1 MRTRGRTRI
10 AAAGTLVALSA
21 LALTGCNGDDAAAGS
36 SASTAASPEA
46 SSGSNSTG
54 GGSSSASGSNGGSSS
69 SGSSSNGSGSSNGGG
84 SSSGGGATVACTT
97 QNTSAQF
104 RQSGN
109 HASEQ
114 QAAAGSLRIT
124 NSSGAT
130 CTIVGPT
137 VVTVTDEAKGSGPVS
152 ADNSEE
158 GSDAVDIPAGGTATA
173 DVMYNDV
180 NTEGTA
186 RLSCRT
192 ESSTVKV
199 ALPKDAGTTV
209 NVMKADGSP
218 GGVFS
223 LCADSFKLGSF
234 SIR

>member
-1 MRTRGRTRI
+1 MRTRARTRI
-10 AAAGTLVALSA
+10 AAAGALAVLSA
-21 LALTGCNGDDAAAGS
+21 LALTGCNGDDEADAAAGS
-36 SASTAASPEA
+36 SASTAASPGA
-46 SSGSNSTG
+46 SSGASSG
-54 GGSSSASGSNGGSSS
+54 GGSNSG
-69 SGSSSNGSGSSNGGG
+69 GSSNGGG
-84 SSSGGGATVACTT
+84 SSSGGSSSGGDATAACTT
-97 QNTSAQF
+97 RNTSAQF
-104 RQSGN
+104 RQSAN
-109 HASEQ
+109 HATES

-124 NSSGAT
+124 NSSGSA

-152 ADNSEE
+152 ADNSEG

-192 ESSTVKV
+192 ESPTVEV

-209 NVMKADGSP
+209 NVLKADGSP

-223 LCADSFKLGSF
+223 LCADSFKLGAF
-234 SIR
+234 SVG

>member
-1 MRTRGRTRI
+1 MRTRACTRI
-10 AAAGTLVALSA
+10 AAAGALVALSA
-21 LALTGCNGDDAAAGS
+21 LALTGCNSDDEADAATGS
-36 SASTAASPEA
+36 SASTAASPGA
-46 SSGSNSTG
+46 SSGSS
-54 GGSSSASGSNGGSSS
+54 SNGGSSS
-69 SGSSSNGSGSSNGGG
+69 SGSGSNGGG
-84 SSSGGGATVACTT
+84 SSSGGGVTAACTT

-104 RQSGN
+104 RQSAN
-109 HASEQ
+109 HASES

-124 NSSGAT
+124 NSSGAA

-173 DVMYNDV
+173 NVMYNDV

-192 ESSTVKV
+192 ESSTVNV

-223 LCADSFKLGSF
+223 LCADSFKLGAF
-234 SIR
+234 SVG

>member
-1 MRTRGRTRI
+1 MRTRTRTRI
-10 AAAGTLVALSA
+10 AAAGALAALSA
-21 LALTGCNGDDAAAGS
+21 LALTGCNSGDEADAAAGS
-36 SASTAASPEA
+36 SASTEASPEA
-46 SSGSNSTG
+46 SSGSSSSG
-54 GGSSSASGSNGGSSS
+54 GGSSSGS
-69 SGSSSNGSGSSNGGG
+69 SSNGGG
-84 SSSGGGATVACTT
+84 SSSGGGATAACTT

-104 RQSGN
+104 RQSAN
-109 HASEQ
+109 HASES

-124 NSSGAT
+124 NSSGAA

-158 GSDAVDIPAGGTATA
+158 GSDAVDVPAGGTATA

-192 ESSTVKV
+192 ESPTVEV

-223 LCADSFKLGSF
+223 LCADSFKLGAF
-234 SIR
+234 SVG

>member
-1 MRTRGRTRI
+1 MRTRARTRI
-10 AAAGTLVALSA
+10 AAAGALAALSA
-21 LALTGCNGDDAAAGS
+21 LALTGCNSGDEADAAAGS
-36 SASTAASPEA
+36 SAPASASASASTAASPEA
-46 SSGSNSTG
+46 SSGSSSSG
-54 GGSSSASGSNGGSSS
+54 GGSSS
-69 SGSSSNGSGSSNGGG
+69 GG
-84 SSSGGGATVACTT
+84 SSSGGGATAACTT

-104 RQSGN
+104 RQSAN
-109 HASEQ
+109 HASES

-124 NSSGAT
+124 NSSGAA

-137 VVTVTDEAKGSGPVS
+137 VVTVTDEAKGGGPVS

-180 NTEGTA
+180 NNEGTA

-192 ESSTVKV
+192 ESPTVKV

-223 LCADSFKLGSF
+223 LCADSFKLGAF
-234 SIR
+234 SVG

>member
-1 MRTRGRTRI
+1 MRTRARTRI
-10 AAAGTLVALSA
+10 AAAGALVALSA
-21 LALTGCNGDDAAAGS
+21 LALTGCNSDDEADAAADS

-46 SSGSNSTG
+46 SSGS
-54 GGSSSASGSNGGSSS
+54 GSNGGS
-69 SGSSSNGSGSSNGGG
+69 SSNGGG
-84 SSSGGGATVACTT
+84 SSSGGGITAACTT

-104 RQSGN
+104 RQSAN
-109 HASEQ
+109 HASES

-124 NSSGAT
+124 NSSGAA

-223 LCADSFKLGSF
+223 LCADSFKLGAF
-234 SIR
+234 SVG

>member
-1 MRTRGRTRI
+1 MRTRARTRI
-10 AAAGTLVALSA
+10 AAAGVLAALSM
-21 LALTGCNGDDAAAGS
+21 LALTGCNSGDEADAAAGS

-46 SSGSNSTG
+46 SSGS
-54 GGSSSASGSNGGSSS
+54 
-69 SGSSSNGSGSSNGGG
+69 SSNGGG
-84 SSSGGGATVACTT
+84 SSSGSSSNGGGTSSGGTSSGGSSSGGGATAACTT

-104 RQSGN
+104 RQSAN
-109 HASEQ
+109 HASES

-124 NSSGAT
+124 NSSGAA

-137 VVTVTDEAKGSGPVS
+137 VVTVADEAKGSGPVS

-192 ESSTVKV
+192 ESPTVKV

-223 LCADSFKLGSF
+223 LCADSFKLGAF
-234 SIR
+234 SVG

>member
-1 MRTRGRTRI
+1 MRTRARTRI
-10 AAAGTLVALSA
+10 AAASALAALSA
-21 LALTGCNGDDAAAGS
+21 LALTGCNGDDEADAAAGS
-36 SASTAASPEA
+36 SASTAAS
-46 SSGSNSTG
+46 SGSSSSG
-54 GGSSSASGSNGGSSS
+54 GGSSSGSSS
-69 SGSSSNGSGSSNGGG
+69 SGSSSSGSSSSGGGSSSGG
-84 SSSGGGATVACTT
+84 SSSGGGATAACTT

-104 RQSGN
+104 RQSAN
-109 HASEQ
+109 HASES

-124 NSSGAT
+124 NSSGAA

-137 VVTVTDEAKGSGPVS
+137 VVTVTDEAKGGGPVS

-158 GSDAVDIPAGGTATA
+158 SSDAVDIPAGGTATA

-192 ESSTVKV
+192 ESPTVKV

-223 LCADSFKLGSF
+223 LCADSFKLGAF
-234 SIR
+234 SVG